1 METKKSYVGQVVSHI
16 LNTGKYRKHGMN
28 KRLNEHFSEAFSSKK
43 NQCHYLNN
51 AIRKYGIEKFNV
63 ELLELCSM
71 EESWRKRKFLYYK
84 FRYNVS
90 KWL

>member
-1 METKKSYVGQVVSHI
+1 
-16 LNTGKYRKHGMN
+16 MN

-71 EESWRKRKFLYYK
+71 EES
-84 FRYNVS
+84 
-90 KWL
+90 